1 MMTMAA
7 IIVALSVVSSCV
19 PKSQNNSDA
28 STQFDNLDPQLRD
41 LPTDDP
47 LTLLKKGNKRFVLN
61 KTQYV
66 NEDSIRVKELIEG
79 QNPKAIIVG
88 CSDSRVAP
96 EVLFDQGLG
105 DLFIIR
111 TAGNVMDNFE
121 LGSIEYAAEHLH
133 TKLIVVM
140 GHTSCGAI
148 QAMLDHCNPEAD
160 HQHAVPGHI
169 ASIVKALEK
178 SVSDKSTPDQA
189 SISNVRNGV
198 NQLKSSEPILKG
210 LFEKGKVQIVGAI
223 YHIETGEVEFLDI

>member
-7 IIVALSVVSSCV
+7 IIAALPVVSSCV
-19 PKSQNNSDA
+19 PKSDA
-28 STQFDNLDPQLRD
+28 STQIDNLDPQLRD

-66 NEDSIRVKELIEG
+66 NEDSIRVKELIKG
-79 QNPKAIIVG
+79 QNPQAVIVG

-105 DLFIIR
+105 DLFVIR

-148 QAMLDHCNPEAD
+148 KAMLEHCNPETS
-160 HQHAVPGHI
+160 HQQHAIPGHI

-189 SISNVRNGV
+189 AISNVRNGV
-198 NQLKSSEPILKG
+198 NQLKNSDPILKG
-210 LFEKGKVQIVGAI
+210 LYEKGEVQIVGAI